1 MRPQLPVSTVEQ
13 GAAGPQELAAAHQV
27 AFSLASAAAFYISKY
42 THNFVYF
49 GGNMEFL
56 PRHEYTSLT
65 ALLCSNIN
73 VLNFNLLIENNWQ

>member
-1 MRPQLPVSTVEQ
+1 MLSNASQLPVSTVEQ

-65 ALLCSNIN
+65 ARSALL
-73 VLNFNLLIENNWQ
+73 QH